1 MASPYGRHPQC
12 DSRQL
17 CDFRSSSAT
26 WISPGDTAWGCSI
39 AARGRAAAT
48 VSTLPVFSSLLRS
61 FSPMI
66 QLLLQLKTL
75 TIQCPLF
82 KLPCY
87 FLSPNWTRKV
97 HICRELKREKNLQR
111 GKKDEA
117 TAQENGGGGDKN
129 NRILNPKVQTL
140 SRTRSLQNQFVR
152 HHIQNK

>member
-39 AARGRAAAT
+39 AAHGRAAAT
-48 VSTLPVFSSLLRS
+48 ASTLPVFSSLLRS

-75 TIQCPLF
+75 TIQYPLF

-87 FLSPNWTRKV
+87 FLSPNWTQKV
-97 HICRELKREKNLQR
+97 HICRELKHEKNLQR
-111 GKKDEA
+111 EERMRLQHK
-117 TAQENGGGGDKN
+117 
-129 NRILNPKVQTL
+129 
-140 SRTRSLQNQFVR
+140 RTEGAGPRTTES
-152 HHIQNK
+152 